1 MKDYILHILR
11 YFALFKHPLTPSEL
25 HLFLNTAATFEQLQ
39 MEIEV
44 LREEGEIV
52 FHNGYLQRSKDENF
66 SVLRDQK
73 EKRALEMIE
82 GSSIYTRIISK
93 FPFVRSVL
101 ISGSLSKLSA
111 GPNADLDFFIVTAK
125 DRLWTCR
132 TLLHLFKKLTF
143 ITGHQNFFCMNY
155 FVDEAHLSLPF
166 ESFYTA
172 LELQTLIPVYG
183 KTIYNR
189 LKIENNWTSQYLPNH
204 TGEPL
209 VKANE
214 VITKSWIKGFIEMVL
229 NLVFPKLINHWLMHL
244 TDWKWRRKFS
254 SLKLSEEE
262 YDQAMLTRVDISK
275 NHPHNFE
282 KKVLEAMSDSDSVN
296 QNVYV

>member
-1 MKDYILHILR
+1 M
-11 YFALFKHPLTPSEL
+11 
-25 HLFLNTAATFEQLQ
+25 FLNTATTTEQLQ

-52 FHNGYLQRSKDENF
+52 FHNKYLQRSVDEDL
-66 SVLRDQK
+66 SVLRTQK

-93 FPFVRSVL
+93 FPFVRSVS

-132 TLLHLFKKLTF
+132 TLLHIFKKLTF

-183 KTIYNR
+183 NTMHNR

-209 VKANE
+209 VRTSE
-214 VITKSWIKGFIEMVL
+214 VFTKSWVKAFLEMVL
-229 NLVFPKLINHWLMHL
+229 NLVFPKLINRWLMHL

-262 YDQAMLTRVDISK
+262 YDQAMLTRLYISK

-282 KKVLEAMSDSDSVN
+282 KKVLEAMADSDSLK